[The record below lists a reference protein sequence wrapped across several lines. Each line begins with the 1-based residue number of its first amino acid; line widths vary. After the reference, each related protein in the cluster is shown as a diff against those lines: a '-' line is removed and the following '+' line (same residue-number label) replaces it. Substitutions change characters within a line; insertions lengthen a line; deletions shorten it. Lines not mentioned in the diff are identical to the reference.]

1 MPPRFP
7 HGLKKPPTQMD
18 RSELAIFAILGTS
31 VVIGIYQMGV
41 DAYRAYNP
49 TSVAV
54 ESGTTDNDRR
64 ERALSAINGK
74 CNIHLQNFGQCAQD
88 NGMLVLFKCRKL
100 NAILKECLLA
110 EQAGKIERIEAT
122 EEGNKEEGGDSWSNS
137 PPTPRRHS

>member
-1 MPPRFP
+1 
-7 HGLKKPPTQMD
+7 MD
-18 RSELAIFAILGTS
+18 RSELAIFAILGTP
-31 VVIGIYQMGV
+31 VAIGMYQMGV

-49 TSVAV
+49 TLVAV

-74 CNIHLQNFGQCAQD
+74 CNIHLRNFGQCAQD

-137 PPTPRRHS
+137 PPTPRRHSYYLIYI